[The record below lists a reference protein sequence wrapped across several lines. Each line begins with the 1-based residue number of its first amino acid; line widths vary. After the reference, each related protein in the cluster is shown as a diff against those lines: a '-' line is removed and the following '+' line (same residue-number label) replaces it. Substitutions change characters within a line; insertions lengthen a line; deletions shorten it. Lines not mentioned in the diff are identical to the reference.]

1 WVLGAAG
8 GVYGKG
14 GVEADPARLKFDLA
28 AHIGH
33 KVLHGGDGLKSAH
46 ATGGEMGGSPEGG
59 SGAAGM
65 NAQDVLHAWRD
76 FECSFFA
83 GALLAPRVPFRRFLA
98 RERYRVEAGARPPRP
113 PPAVRRPRT
122 PGS

>member
-1 WVLGAAG
+1 
-8 GVYGKG
+8 
-14 GVEADPARLKFDLA
+14 LKFDLA

-59 SGAAGM
+59 SGAGGM

-76 FECSFFA
+76 FECTFFA

-98 RERYRVEAGARPPRP
+98 RERYRVEAGARLQLT
-113 PPAVRRPRT
+113 PAGGLSPLGTAVA
-122 PGS
+122 